1 MNFVECR
8 RLVTLLLYCGSAVLM
23 IVNGQSTTDN
33 EADTNENAVLRAELA
48 NSVARIAK
56 LESHLAAAIGEIAK
70 RKGNLAAVAANK
82 PVASCKSKTGRHNN
96 TGRVRM
102 RL

>member
-1 MNFVECR
+1 
-8 RLVTLLLYCGSAVLM
+8 M
-23 IVNGQSTTDN
+23 IVNGQSTTEDDIN
-33 EADTNENAVLRAELA
+33 TNEIVQLRAELA

-70 RKGNLAAVAANK
+70 RKGKLAAVAANK
-82 PVASCKSKTGRHNN
+82 PVARCKSKTGRHNN